1 MSLRLEFQIGN
12 VVIFAKLLQL
22 REVQN
27 MEWPFLMNLRLWRYR
42 DRYVHGN
49 CDVCIE
55 LFDISRYLIA
65 RYIVCVKFIEI
76 SSSIGGKY

>member
-1 MSLRLEFQIGN
+1 MECPLLMSLRF
-12 VVIFAKLLQL
+12 
-22 REVQN
+22 
-27 MEWPFLMNLRLWRYR
+27 WRYR
-42 DRYVHGN
+42 DSYVHGN

-76 SSSIGGKY
+76 SSSIGERY